1 MSSSPGLL
9 QPNTRFRDRYRVL
22 RVIKSG
28 GMGAVYE
35 VLDQVTATP
44 RALKVML
51 PSLLDSEELRARFA
65 LEARV
70 TGSIES
76 DHIVRT
82 SDAGVDEATGTPFLV
97 MELLRGEE
105 LGSLLK
111 KRGALPPE
119 DVALYLFQASLALDK
134 THAAGII
141 HRDLK
146 PDNLFVT
153 VRDDGSPCVKILDF
167 GIAKVIEQHHAST
180 LTRQMIGTPVYM
192 SPEQIRAERNVGP
205 RADIHGLGHVAYTLL
220 VGETYW
226 AEEAESIPSPY
237 LLAAELLRGP
247 QEPPSARAAR
257 RRSATLPKEFDAW
270 FLRATALKPDDR
282 FERAS
287 VAIDALAAALGAP
300 LPRMSR
306 IVLVPERPPPVP
318 AGPSPTAPTQPSQAV
333 QPAGFADVPTVT
345 VPELVKTPVSR
356 RPLRPHPG
364 PSPLP
369 PSRPESSRP
378 EIPPEPSRPELPRP
392 ELSQRSPLSGVTPS
406 RTTPSLGESPRPSL
420 GEPPRSSFVEPSRR
434 PEPTSRR
441 DRPPQRRF
449 QVRADTTTG
458 VLYVKVWGF
467 WDVEE
472 GKAYLDD
479 FRGKAS
485 TLLGLGKPWY
495 VLADIADF
503 PPQRPDVSPYVEQT
517 MAFAAGNGMRRAANL
532 VNSALSKM
540 QISRLSAAMGLP
552 EYSFFTTE
560 ADALAWLFKG

>member
-35 VLDQVTATP
+35 VLDEVTATP

-82 SDAGVDEATGTPFLV
+82 SDAGIDEATGTPFLV

-105 LGSLLK
+105 LGSLIK

-226 AEEAESIPSPY
+226 AEQAESIPSPY

-247 QEPPSARAAR
+247 QEPPSVRAAR

-270 FLRATALKPDDR
+270 FFRATALKPDDR

-287 VAIDALAAALGAP
+287 AAIDALAAAFGVP
-300 LPRMSR
+300 LPRVPR
-306 IVLVPERPPPVP
+306 IVLLPDRPPPP

-333 QPAGFADVPTVT
+333 QAAGFADVPTVT

-356 RPLRPHPG
+356 HSLRPHPA

-378 EIPPEPSRPELPRP
+378 EIPPEPSRPEL
-392 ELSQRSPLSGVTPS
+392 SQRAPLSGVAPS
-406 RTTPSLGESPRPSL
+406 RTTPSLGEPSRPSL
-420 GEPPRSSFVEPSRR
+420 GEPSRR
-434 PEPTSRR
+434 PGPEPTSRR
-441 DRPPQRRF
+441 ERPPQRRF

-458 VLYVKVWGF
+458 VLHVKVWGF
-467 WDVEE
+467 WDVDE
-472 GKAYLDD
+472 GRAYLDD
-479 FRGKAS
+479 FRSKAS

>member
-9 QPNTRFRDRYRVL
+9 QPNTRFRDRYQVL

-35 VLDQVTATP
+35 VLDHVTAAR

-65 LEARV
+65 LEARI
-70 TGSIES
+70 TGIIES

-82 SDAGVDEATGTPFLV
+82 SDAGVDDETGTPFIV

-111 KRGALPPE
+111 KRGALPPD
-119 DVALYLFQASLALDK
+119 DVALYLFQAALALDK
-134 THAAGII
+134 THAANII

-153 VRDDGSPCVKILDF
+153 IRDDGSPCVKILDF
-167 GIAKVIEQHHAST
+167 GIAKVIEHHHAST
-180 LTRQMIGTPVYM
+180 LTRQMLGTPVYM
-192 SPEQIRAERNVGP
+192 SPEQIRAERNVSP
-205 RADIHGLGHVAYTLL
+205 RADIYALGHVAYTLL
-220 VGETYW
+220 VGESYW
-226 AEEAESIPSPY
+226 TPESETIPSPY

-247 QEPPSARAAR
+247 MEAPVARAAR
-257 RRSATLPKEFDAW
+257 RRAAALPSEFDGW
-270 FLRATALKPDDR
+270 FFKATAVKPDDR

-287 VAIDALAAALGAP
+287 IAVNALADALGVA
-300 LPRMSR
+300 LPRASR
-306 IVLVPERPPPVP
+306 VVLLPDHPLTPPPDP
-318 AGPSPTAPTQPSQAV
+318 PPGPSPTAPTLPSQPGA
-333 QPAGFADVPTVT
+333 PGRFADVPTVT
-345 VPELVKTPVSR
+345 VPEMSARPTPTPASHHPLTSR
-356 RPLRPHPG
+356 HTPTSHHPPARPLSAPPPRSASPPLSAPPPPLQLG
-364 PSPLP
+364 VETWPRSPSTPSTP
-369 PSRPESSRP
+369 PSRTSPSAGQ
-378 EIPPEPSRPELPRP
+378 PSRKSDPI
-392 ELSQRSPLSGVTPS
+392 G
-406 RTTPSLGESPRPSL
+406 
-420 GEPPRSSFVEPSRR
+420 RR
-434 PEPTSRR
+434 ERGS
-441 DRPPQRRF
+441 QRRF
-449 QVRADTTTG
+449 QVRPDAATG
-458 VLYVKVWGF
+458 ILHVKVWGF

-472 GKAYLDD
+472 GKAYLDE
-479 FRGKAS
+479 FRQKAS

-517 MAFAAGNGMRRAANL
+517 MAYAVENDMRKAANL

-552 EYSFFTTE
+552 EYSFFTAE
-560 ADALAWLFKG
+560 ADAIAWLLKG